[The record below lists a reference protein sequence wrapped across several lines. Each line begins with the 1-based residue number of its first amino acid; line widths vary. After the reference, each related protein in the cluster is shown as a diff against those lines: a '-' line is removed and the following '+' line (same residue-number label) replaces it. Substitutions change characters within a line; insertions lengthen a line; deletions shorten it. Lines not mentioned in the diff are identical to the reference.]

1 MSSLKRTYIA
11 FLLIF
16 IFLLSGCSKEISIED
31 EIVKILESGE
41 GRDYERVIDYDIK
54 RDFIVVIYKSK
65 ENEQLNVGF
74 IKMHDGKLDWEIG
87 IGGPELS
94 GGDIF
99 ISDPIFVNVI
109 IPKETGTNYVKVFG
123 EYAKQVKYS
132 NEINYW
138 ISYTNKSPTSLDIEY
153 IK

>member
-1 MSSLKRTYIA
+1 
-11 FLLIF
+11 
-16 IFLLSGCSKEISIED
+16 LSGCSKEISIED